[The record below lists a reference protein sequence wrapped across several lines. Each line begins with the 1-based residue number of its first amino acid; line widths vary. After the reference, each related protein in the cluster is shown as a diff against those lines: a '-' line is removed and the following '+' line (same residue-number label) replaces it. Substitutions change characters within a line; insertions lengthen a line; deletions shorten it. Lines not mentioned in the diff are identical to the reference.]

1 MTTVAAAAAQT
12 AAAQTASQRSSTGLA
27 GTFDAFLTLL
37 TAQLQFQDPLDP
49 VDSNQWTQQLV
60 SFSGVEQQIATN
72 ANLERLTEMF
82 SYSAGATAAG
92 YLGKIAEAASDA
104 AGLVDGKAEW
114 TVTLPRAAQAV
125 SYEILDS
132 TGRTVRRMT
141 GETAS
146 GASPVTWDGKTDSGA
161 DAPAGVYRLQVSAK
175 GADNANINAAV
186 TTKGAVTGVDF
197 STGDVVL
204 TVAGAPVS
212 LSRILRLV
220 QETSQ

>member
-1 MTTVAAAAAQT
+1 MTTVNPAAQSAAAAQSG
-12 AAAQTASQRSSTGLA
+12 AQRGATGLA
-27 GTFDAFLTLL
+27 NTFDAFLTLL

-82 SYSAGATAAG
+82 AFSAGATAAS
-92 YLGKIAEAASDA
+92 YLGRTAEAASDK
-104 AGLVDGKAEW
+104 AGLVDGAAEW

-132 TGRTVRRMT
+132 QGRTVRRMT
-141 GETAS
+141 GETAA
-146 GASPVTWDGKTDSGA
+146 GAKAVTWDGKTDSGA
-161 DAPAGVYRLQVSAK
+161 DAAQGVYSLRVSAK
-175 GADNANINAAV
+175 GADNAIINAAV
-186 TTKGAVTGVDF
+186 TTRGQVTGVDF
-197 STGDVVL
+197 SKGDVVL
-204 TVAGAPVS
+204 TIAGAPVS
-212 LSRILRLV
+212 LSRVLRLV

>member
-12 AAAQTASQRSSTGLA
+12 AAAQSGAQRGATGLA
-27 GTFDAFLTLL
+27 NTFDAFLTLL

-72 ANLERLTEMF
+72 ANLERLTELSSF
-82 SYSAGATAAG
+82 SAGATAAG
-92 YLGKIAEAASDA
+92 YLGKTAEAASNA

-114 TVTLPRAAQAV
+114 TVTLPRAAQAA

-132 TGRTVRRMT
+132 QGRTVRRLT
-141 GETAS
+141 GATAA
-146 GASPVTWDGKTDSGA
+146 GPNTVTWDGKTGTGA
-161 DAPAGVYRLQVSAK
+161 DAAQGVYTLQVSAK
-175 GADNANINAAV
+175 GADNANITATV
-186 TTKGAVTGVDF
+186 TTKGTVTGVDF

-204 TVAGAPVS
+204 TVAGAPVN
-212 LSRILRLV
+212 LARILRLT

>member
-12 AAAQTASQRSSTGLA
+12 AATQTASQRSSTGLA
-27 GTFDAFLTLL
+27 NTFDAFLTLL

-49 VDSNQWTQQLV
+49 VDSNQWTEQLV

-92 YLGKIAEAASDA
+92 YLGKTAEAASDA

>member
-1 MTTVAAAAAQT
+1 MTTVAAAAQT

-82 SYSAGATAAG
+82 SFSAGATAAG
-92 YLGKIAEAASDA
+92 YLGKTAEAASNA

-114 TVTLPRAAQAV
+114 TVTLPRAAQAA

-132 TGRTVRRMT
+132 QGRTVRRMT
-141 GETAS
+141 GET
-146 GASPVTWDGKTDSGA
+146 GAGPSTVTWDGKTDSGA
-161 DAPAGVYRLQVSAK
+161 DAAQGVYSLRVSAK
-175 GADNANINAAV
+175 GADNAVINASV
-186 TTKGAVTGVDF
+186 STRGQVTGVDF

>member
-12 AAAQTASQRSSTGLA
+12 AATQTASQRSSTGLA
-27 GTFDAFLTLL
+27 NTFDAFLTLL

-49 VDSNQWTQQLV
+49 VDSNQWTEQLV

-92 YLGKIAEAASDA
+92 YLGKTAEAASDA

-175 GADNANINAAV
+175 GADNANINAAI